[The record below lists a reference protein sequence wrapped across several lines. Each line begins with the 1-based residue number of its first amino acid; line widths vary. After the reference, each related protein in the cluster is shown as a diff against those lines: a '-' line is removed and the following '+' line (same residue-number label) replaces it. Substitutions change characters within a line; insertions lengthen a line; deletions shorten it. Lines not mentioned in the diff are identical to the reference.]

1 MSTPSTARDEFAA
14 GEEALQN
21 AAELIAK
28 AAEAD
33 LDADFD
39 EYDEAADASADAEAT
54 EDEGMAE
61 EGAAPPLDEDRMDAS
76 LEGAGEDDEDDE
88 DDDDDDEDDE
98 DEEMPVDDMPMA
110 KADEAD
116 AVLTVDALPIL
127 KALDERLDRLE
138 AMVRADV
145 NIAKAQQAA
154 LQHFAKAQDAI
165 AGLPR
170 KPKSAT
176 VNVPTAAPPAKAPDI
191 NALFTKAAEVV
202 DDPRQFGLVE
212 HFFNRKD
219 RDGLL
224 ASLTPEQRGR
234 VLGS

>member
-88 DDDDDDEDDE
+88 DDDDEDDE

-191 NALFTKAAEVV
+191 NALFAKAAEVV

>member
-76 LEGAGEDDEDDE
+76 LEGAGEDDEDDDE
-88 DDDDDDEDDE
+88 DDDDEDDE

-191 NALFTKAAEVV
+191 NALFAKAAEVV

>member
-14 GEEALQN
+14 GEEALKN

-33 LDADFD
+33 LDADFN
-39 EYDEAADASADAEAT
+39 EYDEATEASANAED
-54 EDEGMAE
+54 DEGMSEEGAAG
-61 EGAAPPLDEDRMDAS
+61 EGAAPPLDEDRMD
-76 LEGAGEDDEDDE
+76 LTDEDEDEDDKE
-88 DDDDDDEDDE
+88 EGMDEGE
-98 DEEMPVDDMPMA
+98 GEPAFA

-127 KALDERLDRLE
+127 KALDERLDRIE
-138 AMVRADV
+138 AMSRAQLH
-145 NIAKAQQAA
+145 IAKAQQAA
-154 LQHFAKAQDAI
+154 VEHFSKAQDAI

-170 KPKSAT
+170 KPKSTT
-176 VNVPTAAPPAKAPDI
+176 VTVPTGTPPSKAPDI
-191 NALFTKAAEVV
+191 NALFAKAGEVV
-202 DDPRQFGLVE
+202 SDPRQFGLVE

-224 ASLTPEQRGR
+224 ASLTPEQRGK

>member
-1 MSTPSTARDEFAA
+1 MSTPNTARDEYAA
-14 GEEALQN
+14 GEEALKN

-39 EYDEAADASADAEAT
+39 EYDEATEASANAEDDEGMA
-54 EDEGMAE
+54 EDGMAE
-61 EGAAPPLDEDRMDAS
+61 EGAAPPLDEDRLDLDA
-76 LEGAGEDDEDDE
+76 EGDEDEDDE
-88 DDDDDDEDDE
+88 EEGMDDEGMDE
-98 DEEMPVDDMPMA
+98 GVVA

-154 LQHFAKAQDAI
+154 LQHFAKAQDAM

-170 KPKSAT
+170 KPKSTT
-176 VNVPTAAPPAKAPDI
+176 VTVPTGAPPSKAPDI
-191 NALFTKAAEVV
+191 NALFAKAAEVV

-224 ASLTPEQRGR
+224 ASLTPEQRGK